1 MQSAATARLHLV
13 YVGPHVGPLL
23 VQKQEAHCHLSF
35 ALGACRP
42 QKNGSGPSLKALIW
56 RSFWS
61 HVKPI
66 NVEVLVG
73 AKEGSPW
80 RFKLQSFNIGPA
92 CDGG

>member
-42 QKNGSGPSLKALIW
+42 QKKRIGAFAEGPDLEIILE
-56 RSFWS
+56 
-61 HVKPI
+61 P
-66 NVEVLVG
+66 
-73 AKEGSPW
+73 
-80 RFKLQSFNIGPA
+80 
-92 CDGG
+92 C